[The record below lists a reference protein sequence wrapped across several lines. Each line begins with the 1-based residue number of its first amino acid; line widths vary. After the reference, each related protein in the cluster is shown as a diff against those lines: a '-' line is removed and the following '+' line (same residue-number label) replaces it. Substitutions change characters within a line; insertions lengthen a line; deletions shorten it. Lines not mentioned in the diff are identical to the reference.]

1 MIKQF
6 CYMFEKPIAMYQASE
21 LNKKIWYLSEKL
33 CDYQLQYDGEKCVGI
48 SVAIEESAYD
58 SFKDYLCNIL
68 ENDIYELKNIPAKEL
83 WRHQL
88 NKDISEDKTMQLLLH
103 KDLVHIH
110 GEGQIS
116 LKFPLTELFEFFDA
130 ILRTLSIQVFSAEQY
145 IFPTLIKSSVLGD
158 AGYFDSFPNLW
169 SFVSRLHNDYSAFH
183 DFKAEN
189 HNMDPDNIRKISVVT
204 GYSLPPT
211 MCYYVYDM
219 LRGSVVSDR
228 TVTTRGKSFRYENK
242 YCKNMS
248 RLWDFTIR
256 ETVFLGSMEYVNQS
270 LDRYRRIAISIIEL
284 LGLAGECVYA
294 NDPFYLAD
302 NAAKRINV
310 QKMKHSKI
318 ELRLNVSN
326 DETIAI
332 ASFNRHNQYIAKRFN
347 LYINEAHNPAY
358 TSCIGFGLERM
369 IFAFLCQYGIND
381 NEWPVMVKENYKKK
395 NKEKSAIRIL
405 ENIQINE

>member
-1 MIKQF
+1 MIKKF
-6 CYMFEKPIAMYQASE
+6 CYMFEKPIAMHQASE
-21 LNKKIWYLSEKL
+21 LNKKIWYLSETL
-33 CDYQLQYDGEKCVGI
+33 CDYQLQYDEEKCVGI
-48 SVAIEESAYD
+48 SVEIEESAYD

-68 ENDIYELKNIPAKEL
+68 ESDIYELKNVSTKEL
-83 WRHQL
+83 WRRQL
-88 NKDISEDKTMQLLLH
+88 KKDISEDRTMHLLLH
-103 KDLVHIH
+103 NDLVHIH

-130 ILRTLSIQVFSAEQY
+130 ILKTLSIQIFSAEQY

-158 AGYFDSFPNLW
+158 AGYFESFPNLW
-169 SFVSRLHNDYSAFH
+169 NFVSRLHNDYSTFH
-183 DFKAEN
+183 DFKAESR
-189 HNMDPDNIRKISVVT
+189 NMNPDNIRKMSVVT

-219 LRGSVVSDR
+219 LRETIISDR

-248 RLWDFTIR
+248 RLLDFTIR
-256 ETVFLGSMEYVNQS
+256 ETVFLGSKEYVNQS
-270 LDRYRRIAISIIEL
+270 LEKYRLIAIFIMDF

-332 ASFNRHNQYIAKRFN
+332 ASFNRHNQYIAQRFH
-347 LYINEAHNPAY
+347 LYIDEAHNLIH

-381 NEWPVMVKENYKKK
+381 NEWPVVVKDNYKKK
-395 NKEKSAIRIL
+395 NKEQAA
-405 ENIQINE
+405 IQILNKYTD